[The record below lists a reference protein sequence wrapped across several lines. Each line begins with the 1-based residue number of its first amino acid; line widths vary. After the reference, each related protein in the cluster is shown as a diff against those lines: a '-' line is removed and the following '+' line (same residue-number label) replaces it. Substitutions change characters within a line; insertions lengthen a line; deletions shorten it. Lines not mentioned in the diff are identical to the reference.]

1 MWLIGFVLILEK
13 QATIN
18 YSGKLFK
25 KLVVQDEAYDNMLF
39 VDDEALRDLYQI
51 NFRKVV
57 LLWKI
62 SGNKEGP
69 EFRVQSCP

>member
-13 QATIN
+13 QATIPV
-18 YSGKLFK
+18 FT
-25 KLVVQDEAYDNMLF
+25 KLVVQDEDYDNMLS